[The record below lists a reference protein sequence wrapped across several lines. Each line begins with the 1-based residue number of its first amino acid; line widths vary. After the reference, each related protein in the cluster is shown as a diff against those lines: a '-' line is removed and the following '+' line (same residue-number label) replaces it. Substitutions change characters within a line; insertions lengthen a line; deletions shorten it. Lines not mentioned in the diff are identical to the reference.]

1 MSDAERGQVPGRAA
15 EVDDALFV
23 PAPFAEWPPRM
34 ARGRVRARR
43 RNASF
48 AQMGQLN
55 SSHPHTS

>member
-34 ARGRVRARR
+34 AAAACVLAGGTLR
-43 RNASF
+43 
-48 AQMGQLN
+48 
-55 SSHPHTS
+55 SHRWDN